1 MKKSLIPISIIL
13 FFSILIA
20 LPLLESGLYI
30 IHDDQQI
37 ARLFLFDQALR
48 ASQFPVRWVDGL
60 GFGFGYPLFVFY
72 PPLVYIVGE
81 IFHLTGFGFI
91 DSVKLVFFTGIFA
104 SGIAMYILTKEFF
117 GRLPAIVSALFYLL
131 VPYRALDVYIR
142 GALAESFS
150 FVWLPLILW
159 SFYKLIKTYKPF
171 YTYLSAIFLALL
183 MITHNLI
190 FLPFILILP
199 FYLLFLFWQTSKKKL
214 FIVNCLLSIV
224 YSLGFSAF
232 FWIPAILEKKFTIV
246 DQLLLTSLAD
256 YNIHFVYPQQ
266 LWNSLWG
273 FGGSAAG
280 LADGISFKIGKLHIL
295 ISVAAFMLA
304 AAHIFKRRNISRQ
317 LLAPLKSQHEP
328 STDSSE
334 KANAKING
342 VNCQLSIVFFVLF
355 LFSAFMTTFYSKP
368 IWNLIP
374 PLAYLQFPWRFLIF
388 TSLFSSILAG
398 AFLYLLRLPILR
410 LIASLILVILL
421 VIGNF
426 KLFKPQ
432 TYRPDLTDEIATS
445 EEIINWDI
453 SQSSFEYIPKG
464 VELKKSELGTN
475 VVNIKKS
482 EIPTEEVQILS
493 GLAQINSLNSTPSKI
508 NFIVNAK
515 DPLQVRV
522 NVFNFPGWNAKV
534 DGKKFTIADNN
545 RLKLITLNIPEGVH
559 RVEIQFKDTFD
570 RFTGNIISLT
580 SLLILFF
587 FIIRQWKI
595 RDIH

>member
-1 MKKSLIPISIIL
+1 MIKNFVAILVILLASIVIS
-13 FFSILIA
+13 
-20 LPLLESGLYI
+20 LPLLKPGLYV

-37 ARLFLFDQALR
+37 ARLFLFDEALK
-48 ASQFPVRWVDGL
+48 SGQFPVRWVDGL

-72 PPLVYIVGE
+72 PSFVYMLGE
-81 IFHLTGFGFI
+81 LFHLIGSGFI
-91 DSVKLVFFTGIFA
+91 NSIKLVFFASIIA
-104 SGIAMYILTKEFF
+104 SGFAMYILAKEFWDKY
-117 GRLPAIVSALFYLL
+117 SAVVASVFYLL
-131 VPYRALDVYIR
+131 VPYRALDIYVR
-142 GALAESFS
+142 GALSESFS

-159 SFYKLIKTYKPF
+159 SLYRLKRTEKAFYIYI
-171 YTYLSAIFLALL
+171 SAIFLALL
-183 MITHNLI
+183 MVTHNLI
-190 FLPFILILP
+190 FLPFMLILP
-199 FYLLFLFWQTSKKKL
+199 VYLLFLIWKAENKKL
-214 FIVNCLLSIV
+214 FIVNCLSSIV
-224 YSLGFSAF
+224 YSFGLSAF
-232 FWIPAILEKKFTIV
+232 FWLPALLEKKYTIV
-246 DQLLLTSLAD
+246 DQLLLVNLAN
-256 YNIHFVYPQQ
+256 YNIHFIYPQQ
-266 LWNSLWG
+266 LWNWPWG

-280 LADGISFKIGKLHIL
+280 LTDGISFKIGKLHVFTSIAASVLAIAHL
-295 ISVAAFMLA
+295 IRLKLSGANGSPAEALA
-304 AAHIFKRRNISRQ
+304 
-317 LLAPLKSQHEP
+317 
-328 STDSSE
+328 
-334 KANAKING
+334 KAG
-342 VNCQLSIVFFVLF
+342 QLSIVFFVLF

-368 IWNLIP
+368 IWDLIP
-374 PLAYLQFPWRFLIF
+374 PLAYTQFPWRFLIF

-398 AFLYLLRLPILR
+398 ALVYLLRLPILR

>member
-1 MKKSLIPISIIL
+1 MIKNFVAILVILLASIVIS
-13 FFSILIA
+13 
-20 LPLLESGLYI
+20 LPLLKPGLYV

-37 ARLFLFDQALR
+37 ARLFLFDEALK
-48 ASQFPVRWVDGL
+48 SGQFPVRWVDGL

-72 PPLVYIVGE
+72 PPFVYMLGE
-81 IFHLTGFGFI
+81 LFHLIGSGFI
-91 DSVKLVFFTGIFA
+91 NSIKLVFFASIIA
-104 SGIAMYILTKEFF
+104 SGFAMYILAKEFWDKY
-117 GRLPAIVSALFYLL
+117 SAVVASVFYLL
-131 VPYRALDVYIR
+131 VPYRALDIYVR
-142 GALAESFS
+142 GALSESFS

-159 SFYKLIKTYKPF
+159 SLYRLKRTEKAFYIYI
-171 YTYLSAIFLALL
+171 SAIFLALL
-183 MITHNLI
+183 MVTHNLI
-190 FLPFILILP
+190 FLPFMLILP
-199 FYLLFLFWQTSKKKL
+199 VYLLFLIWKAENKKL
-214 FIVNCLLSIV
+214 FIVNCLSSIV
-224 YSLGFSAF
+224 YSFGLSAF
-232 FWIPAILEKKFTIV
+232 FWLPALLEKKYTIV
-246 DQLLLTSLAD
+246 DQLLLVNLAN
-256 YNIHFVYPQQ
+256 YNIHFIYPQQ
-266 LWNSLWG
+266 LWNWPWG

-280 LADGISFKIGKLHIL
+280 LTDGISFKIGKLHVFTSIAASVLAIAHL
-295 ISVAAFMLA
+295 I
-304 AAHIFKRRNISRQ
+304 R
-317 LLAPLKSQHEP
+317 LKLS
-328 STDSSE
+328 
-334 KANAKING
+334 G
-342 VNCQLSIVFFVLF
+342 VNGSPAEALAKAGQLSIVFFVLF

-368 IWNLIP
+368 IWDLIP
-374 PLAYLQFPWRFLIF
+374 PLAYTQFPWPFLIF

-398 AFLYLLRLPILR
+398 ALVYLLRLPILR
-410 LIASLILVILL
+410 LIASLILVVLL
-421 VIGNF
+421 AIPNF

>member
-1 MKKSLIPISIIL
+1 MIKNFVAILVILLASIAIS
-13 FFSILIA
+13 
-20 LPLLESGLYI
+20 LPLLKPGLYV

-37 ARLFLFDQALR
+37 ARLFLFDEALK
-48 ASQFPVRWVDGL
+48 SGQFPVRWVDGL

-72 PPLVYIVGE
+72 PPFVYMLGE
-81 IFHLTGFGFI
+81 LFHLIGSGFI
-91 DSVKLVFFTGIFA
+91 NSIKLVFFASIIA
-104 SGIAMYILTKEFF
+104 SGFAMYILAKEFWDKY
-117 GRLPAIVSALFYLL
+117 SAVVASVFYLL
-131 VPYRALDVYIR
+131 VPYRALDIYVR
-142 GALAESFS
+142 GALSESFS

-159 SFYKLIKTYKPF
+159 SLYRLKRTEKAFYIYI
-171 YTYLSAIFLALL
+171 SAIFLALL
-183 MITHNLI
+183 MVTHNLI
-190 FLPFILILP
+190 FLPFMLILP
-199 FYLLFLFWQTSKKKL
+199 VYLLFLIWKAENKKL
-214 FIVNCLLSIV
+214 FIVNCLSSIV
-224 YSLGFSAF
+224 YSFGLSAF
-232 FWIPAILEKKFTIV
+232 FLLPALLEKKYTIV
-246 DQLLLTSLAD
+246 DQLLLVNLAN
-256 YNIHFVYPQQ
+256 YNIHFIYPQQ
-266 LWNSLWG
+266 LWNWPWG

-280 LADGISFKIGKLHIL
+280 LTDGISFKIGKLHVFTSIAASVLAIAHL
-295 ISVAAFMLA
+295 I
-304 AAHIFKRRNISRQ
+304 R
-317 LLAPLKSQHEP
+317 LKLS
-328 STDSSE
+328 
-334 KANAKING
+334 G
-342 VNCQLSIVFFVLF
+342 VNGSPAEALAKAGQLSIVFFVLF

-368 IWNLIP
+368 IWDLIP
-374 PLAYLQFPWRFLIF
+374 PLAYTQFPWRFLIF

-398 AFLYLLRLPILR
+398 ALVYLLRLPILR
-410 LIASLILVILL
+410 LIASLILVVLL
-421 VIGNF
+421 AIPNF

>member
-280 LADGISFKIGKLHIL
+280 LADGISFKIGKLHVLTSIAASVLAIAHL
-295 ISVAAFMLA
+295 I
-304 AAHIFKRRNISRQ
+304 R
-317 LLAPLKSQHEP
+317 LKLS
-328 STDSSE
+328 
-334 KANAKING
+334 G
-342 VNCQLSIVFFVLF
+342 VNGSPAEALAKAGQLSIVFFVLF

-368 IWNLIP
+368 IWDLIP

-432 TYRPDLTDEIATS
+432 TYRLDLTDEIATTK
-445 EEIINWDI
+445 EVINWEV
-453 SQSSFEYIPKG
+453 SGSSFEYLPKDVPLYVG
-464 VELKKSELGTN
+464 ELGTN
-475 VVNIKKS
+475 LVKIKRD
-482 EIPTEEVQILS
+482 EIPKQKVEILS
-493 GLAQINSLNSTPSKI
+493 GVSTIENLKVKPSKI
-508 NFIVNAK
+508 TFDITAKEQTEVRINNFNS
-515 DPLQVRV
+515 
-522 NVFNFPGWNAKV
+522 PGWQAQV
-534 DGKKFTIADNN
+534 DQARTSIDDNN
-545 RLKLITLNIPEGVH
+545 KLKLVTLNVPAGIHQVK
-559 RVEIQFKDTFD
+559 VEFKNTPI
-570 RFTGNIISLT
+570 RTLGNSLTLATIIISMA
-580 SLLILFF
+580 FF
-587 FIIRQWKI
+587 LRPKWRKI
-595 RDIH
+595 RSNNS

>member
-1 MKKSLIPISIIL
+1 M
-13 FFSILIA
+13 
-20 LPLLESGLYI
+20 
-30 IHDDQQI
+30 
-37 ARLFLFDQALR
+37 
-48 ASQFPVRWVDGL
+48 
-60 GFGFGYPLFVFY
+60 
-72 PPLVYIVGE
+72 
-81 IFHLTGFGFI
+81 
-91 DSVKLVFFTGIFA
+91 
-104 SGIAMYILTKEFF
+104 
-117 GRLPAIVSALFYLL
+117 
-131 VPYRALDVYIR
+131 
-142 GALAESFS
+142 
-150 FVWLPLILW
+150 
-159 SFYKLIKTYKPF
+159 
-171 YTYLSAIFLALL
+171 
-183 MITHNLI
+183 
-190 FLPFILILP
+190 
-199 FYLLFLFWQTSKKKL
+199 
-214 FIVNCLLSIV
+214 
-224 YSLGFSAF
+224 
-232 FWIPAILEKKFTIV
+232 
-246 DQLLLTSLAD
+246 
-256 YNIHFVYPQQ
+256 
-266 LWNSLWG
+266 
-273 FGGSAAG
+273 
-280 LADGISFKIGKLHIL
+280 
-295 ISVAAFMLA
+295 
-304 AAHIFKRRNISRQ
+304 
-317 LLAPLKSQHEP
+317 
-328 STDSSE
+328 
-334 KANAKING
+334 
-342 VNCQLSIVFFVLF
+342 
-355 LFSAFMTTFYSKP
+355 
-368 IWNLIP
+368 
-374 PLAYLQFPWRFLIF
+374 
-388 TSLFSSILAG
+388 
-398 AFLYLLRLPILR
+398 PILR

>member
-1 MKKSLIPISIIL
+1 MIKNFVAILVILLASIVIS
-13 FFSILIA
+13 
-20 LPLLESGLYI
+20 LPLLKPGLYV

-37 ARLFLFDQALR
+37 ARLFLFDEALK
-48 ASQFPVRWVDGL
+48 SGQFPVRWVDGL

-72 PPLVYIVGE
+72 PPFVYMLGE
-81 IFHLTGFGFI
+81 LFHLIGSGFI
-91 DSVKLVFFTGIFA
+91 NSIKLVFFASIIA
-104 SGIAMYILTKEFF
+104 SGFAMYILAKEFWDKY
-117 GRLPAIVSALFYLL
+117 SAVVASVFYLL
-131 VPYRALDVYIR
+131 VPYRALDIYVR
-142 GALAESFS
+142 GALSESFS

-159 SFYKLIKTYKPF
+159 SLYRLKRTEKAFYIYI
-171 YTYLSAIFLALL
+171 SAIFLALL
-183 MITHNLI
+183 MVTHNLI
-190 FLPFILILP
+190 FLPFMLILP
-199 FYLLFLFWQTSKKKL
+199 VYLLFLIWKAENKKL
-214 FIVNCLLSIV
+214 FIVNCLSSIV
-224 YSLGFSAF
+224 YSFGLSAF
-232 FWIPAILEKKFTIV
+232 FWLPALLEKKYTIV
-246 DQLLLTSLAD
+246 DQLLLVNLAN
-256 YNIHFVYPQQ
+256 YNIHFIYPQQ
-266 LWNSLWG
+266 LWNWPWG

-280 LADGISFKIGKLHIL
+280 LTDGISFKIGKLHVFTSIAASVLAIAHL
-295 ISVAAFMLA
+295 IRLKLSGANGSPAEALA
-304 AAHIFKRRNISRQ
+304 
-317 LLAPLKSQHEP
+317 
-328 STDSSE
+328 
-334 KANAKING
+334 KAG
-342 VNCQLSIVFFVLF
+342 QLSIVFFVLF

-368 IWNLIP
+368 IWDLIA
-374 PLAYLQFPWRFLIF
+374 PLGYLQFPWRFLIF

-426 KLFKPQ
+426 KLLKPQ

>member
-1 MKKSLIPISIIL
+1 MIKNFVAILVILLASIVIS
-13 FFSILIA
+13 
-20 LPLLESGLYI
+20 LPLLKPGLYV

-37 ARLFLFDQALR
+37 ARLFLFDEALK
-48 ASQFPVRWVDGL
+48 SGQFPVRWVDGL

-72 PPLVYIVGE
+72 PPFVYMLGE
-81 IFHLTGFGFI
+81 LFHLIGSGFI
-91 DSVKLVFFTGIFA
+91 NSIKLVFFASIIA
-104 SGIAMYILTKEFF
+104 SGFAMYILAKEFWDKY
-117 GRLPAIVSALFYLL
+117 SAVVASVFYLL
-131 VPYRALDVYIR
+131 VPYRALDIYVR
-142 GALAESFS
+142 GALSESFS

-159 SFYKLIKTYKPF
+159 SLYRLKRTEKAFYIYI
-171 YTYLSAIFLALL
+171 SAIFLALL
-183 MITHNLI
+183 MVTHNLI
-190 FLPFILILP
+190 FLPFMLILP
-199 FYLLFLFWQTSKKKL
+199 VYLLFLIWKAENKKL
-214 FIVNCLLSIV
+214 FIVNCLSSIV
-224 YSLGFSAF
+224 YSFGLSAF
-232 FWIPAILEKKFTIV
+232 FWLPALLEKKYTIV
-246 DQLLLTSLAD
+246 DQLLLVNLAN
-256 YNIHFVYPQQ
+256 YNIHFIYPQQ
-266 LWNSLWG
+266 LWNWPWG

-280 LADGISFKIGKLHIL
+280 LTDGISFKIGKLHVFTSIAASVLAIAHL
-295 ISVAAFMLA
+295 IRLKLSGANGSPAEALA
-304 AAHIFKRRNISRQ
+304 
-317 LLAPLKSQHEP
+317 
-328 STDSSE
+328 
-334 KANAKING
+334 KAG
-342 VNCQLSIVFFVLF
+342 QLSIVFFVLF

-368 IWNLIP
+368 IWDLIP
-374 PLAYLQFPWRFLIF
+374 PLAYTQFPWRFLIF

-398 AFLYLLRLPILR
+398 AFVYLLRLPILR
-410 LIASLILVILL
+410 LIASLILVVLL
-421 VIGNF
+421 AIPNF

>member
-1 MKKSLIPISIIL
+1 MIKNFVAILVILLASIVIS
-13 FFSILIA
+13 
-20 LPLLESGLYI
+20 LPLLKPGLYV

-37 ARLFLFDQALR
+37 ARLFLFDEALK
-48 ASQFPVRWVDGL
+48 SGQFPVRWVDGL

-72 PPLVYIVGE
+72 PPFVYMLGE
-81 IFHLTGFGFI
+81 LFHLIGSGFI
-91 DSVKLVFFTGIFA
+91 NSIKLVFFASIIA
-104 SGIAMYILTKEFF
+104 SGFAMYILAKEFWDKY
-117 GRLPAIVSALFYLL
+117 SAVVASVFYLL
-131 VPYRALDVYIR
+131 VPYRALDIYVR
-142 GALAESFS
+142 GALSESFS

-159 SFYKLIKTYKPF
+159 SLYRLKRTEKAFYIYI
-171 YTYLSAIFLALL
+171 SAIFLALL
-183 MITHNLI
+183 MVTHNLI
-190 FLPFILILP
+190 FLPFMLILP
-199 FYLLFLFWQTSKKKL
+199 VYLLFLIWKAENKKL
-214 FIVNCLLSIV
+214 FIVNCLSSIV
-224 YSLGFSAF
+224 YSFGLSAF
-232 FWIPAILEKKFTIV
+232 FWLPALLEKKYTIV
-246 DQLLLTSLAD
+246 DQLLLVNLAN
-256 YNIHFVYPQQ
+256 YNIHFIYPQQ
-266 LWNSLWG
+266 LWNWPWG

-280 LADGISFKIGKLHIL
+280 LTDGISFKIGKLHVFTSIAASVLAIAHL
-295 ISVAAFMLA
+295 IRLKLSGANGSPAEALA
-304 AAHIFKRRNISRQ
+304 
-317 LLAPLKSQHEP
+317 
-328 STDSSE
+328 
-334 KANAKING
+334 KAG
-342 VNCQLSIVFFVLF
+342 QLSIVFFVLF

-368 IWNLIP
+368 IWDLIA
-374 PLAYLQFPWRFLIF
+374 PLGYLQFPWRFLIF

>member
-1 MKKSLIPISIIL
+1 MIKNFVAILVILLASIVIS
-13 FFSILIA
+13 
-20 LPLLESGLYI
+20 LPLLKPGLYV

-37 ARLFLFDQALR
+37 ARLFLFDEALK
-48 ASQFPVRWVDGL
+48 SGQFPVRWVDGL

-72 PPLVYIVGE
+72 PPFVYMLGE
-81 IFHLTGFGFI
+81 LFHLIGSGFI
-91 DSVKLVFFTGIFA
+91 NSIKLVFFASIIA
-104 SGIAMYILTKEFF
+104 SGFAMYILAKEFWDKY
-117 GRLPAIVSALFYLL
+117 SAVVASVFYLL
-131 VPYRALDVYIR
+131 VPYRALDIYVR
-142 GALAESFS
+142 GALSESFS

-159 SFYKLIKTYKPF
+159 SLYRLKRTEKAFYIYI
-171 YTYLSAIFLALL
+171 SAIFLALL
-183 MITHNLI
+183 MVTHNLI
-190 FLPFILILP
+190 FLPFMLILP
-199 FYLLFLFWQTSKKKL
+199 VYLLFLIWKAENKKL
-214 FIVNCLLSIV
+214 FIVNCLSSIV
-224 YSLGFSAF
+224 YSFGLSAF
-232 FWIPAILEKKFTIV
+232 FWLPALLEKKYTIV
-246 DQLLLTSLAD
+246 DQLLLVNLAN
-256 YNIHFVYPQQ
+256 YNIHFIYPQQ
-266 LWNSLWG
+266 LWNWPWG

-280 LADGISFKIGKLHIL
+280 LTDGISFKIGKLHVFTSIAASVLAIAHL
-295 ISVAAFMLA
+295 IRLKLSGANGSPAEALA
-304 AAHIFKRRNISRQ
+304 
-317 LLAPLKSQHEP
+317 
-328 STDSSE
+328 
-334 KANAKING
+334 KAG
-342 VNCQLSIVFFVLF
+342 QLSIVFFVLF

-368 IWNLIP
+368 IWDLIP
-374 PLAYLQFPWRFLIF
+374 PLAYTQFPWRFLIF
-388 TSLFSSILAG
+388 TSLFSSILPG
-398 AFLYLLRLPILR
+398 ALVYLLRLPILR
-410 LIASLILVILL
+410 LIASLILVVLL
-421 VIGNF
+421 AIPNF

>member
-1 MKKSLIPISIIL
+1 MIKNFVAILVILLASIVIS
-13 FFSILIA
+13 
-20 LPLLESGLYI
+20 LPLLKPGLYV

-37 ARLFLFDQALR
+37 ARLFLFDEALK
-48 ASQFPVRWVDGL
+48 SGQFPVRWVDGL

-72 PPLVYIVGE
+72 PPFVYMLGE
-81 IFHLTGFGFI
+81 LFHLIGSGFI
-91 DSVKLVFFTGIFA
+91 NSIKLVFFASIIA
-104 SGIAMYILTKEFF
+104 SGFAMYILAKEFWDKY
-117 GRLPAIVSALFYLL
+117 SAVVASVFYLL
-131 VPYRALDVYIR
+131 VPYRALDIYVR
-142 GALAESFS
+142 GALSESFS

-159 SFYKLIKTYKPF
+159 SLYRLKRTEKAFYIYI
-171 YTYLSAIFLALL
+171 SAIFLALL
-183 MITHNLI
+183 MVTHNLI
-190 FLPFILILP
+190 FLPFMLILP
-199 FYLLFLFWQTSKKKL
+199 VYLLFLIWKAENKKL
-214 FIVNCLLSIV
+214 FIVNCLSSIV
-224 YSLGFSAF
+224 YSFGLSAF
-232 FWIPAILEKKFTIV
+232 FWLPALLEKKYTIV
-246 DQLLLTSLAD
+246 DQLLLVNLAN
-256 YNIHFVYPQQ
+256 YNIHFIYPQQ
-266 LWNSLWG
+266 LWNWPWG

-280 LADGISFKIGKLHIL
+280 LTDGISFKIGKLHVFTSIAASVLAIAHL
-295 ISVAAFMLA
+295 IRLKLSGANGSPAEALA
-304 AAHIFKRRNISRQ
+304 
-317 LLAPLKSQHEP
+317 
-328 STDSSE
+328 
-334 KANAKING
+334 KAG
-342 VNCQLSIVFFVLF
+342 QLSIVFFVFF

-368 IWNLIP
+368 IWDLIP

-398 AFLYLLRLPILR
+398 AFPYLLRLPILR

>member
-1 MKKSLIPISIIL
+1 MIKNFVAILVILLASIVIS
-13 FFSILIA
+13 
-20 LPLLESGLYI
+20 LPLLKPGLYV

-37 ARLFLFDQALR
+37 ARLFLFDEALK
-48 ASQFPVRWVDGL
+48 SGQFPVRWVDGL

-72 PPLVYIVGE
+72 PPFVYMLGE
-81 IFHLTGFGFI
+81 LFHLIGSGFI
-91 DSVKLVFFTGIFA
+91 NSIKLVFFASIIA
-104 SGIAMYILTKEFF
+104 SGFAMYILAKEFWDKY
-117 GRLPAIVSALFYLL
+117 SAVVASVFYLL
-131 VPYRALDVYIR
+131 VPYRALDIYVR
-142 GALAESFS
+142 GALSESFS

-159 SFYKLIKTYKPF
+159 SLYRLKRTEKAFYIYI
-171 YTYLSAIFLALL
+171 SAIFLALL
-183 MITHNLI
+183 MVTHNLI
-190 FLPFILILP
+190 FLPFMLILP
-199 FYLLFLFWQTSKKKL
+199 VYLLFLIWKAENKKL
-214 FIVNCLLSIV
+214 FIVNCLSSIV
-224 YSLGFSAF
+224 YSFGLSAF
-232 FWIPAILEKKFTIV
+232 FWLPALLEKKYTIV
-246 DQLLLTSLAD
+246 DQLLLVNLAN
-256 YNIHFVYPQQ
+256 YNIHFIYPQQ
-266 LWNSLWG
+266 LWNWPWG

-280 LADGISFKIGKLHIL
+280 LTDGISFKIGKLHVFTSIAASVLAIAHL
-295 ISVAAFMLA
+295 IRLKLSGANGSPAEALA
-304 AAHIFKRRNISRQ
+304 
-317 LLAPLKSQHEP
+317 
-328 STDSSE
+328 
-334 KANAKING
+334 KAG
-342 VNCQLSIVFFVLF
+342 QLSIVFFVLF

-368 IWNLIP
+368 IWDLIP
-374 PLAYLQFPWRFLIF
+374 PLAYTQFPWRFLIF

-398 AFLYLLRLPILR
+398 ALVYLLRLPILR

>member
-1 MKKSLIPISIIL
+1 MIKNFVAILVILLASIVIS
-13 FFSILIA
+13 
-20 LPLLESGLYI
+20 LPLLKPGLYV

-37 ARLFLFDQALR
+37 ARLFLFDEALK
-48 ASQFPVRWVDGL
+48 SGQFPVRWVDGL

-72 PPLVYIVGE
+72 PPLVYVLGE
-81 IFHLTGFGFI
+81 IFHLLGSGFI
-91 DSVKLVFFTGIFA
+91 NSIKLVFFASIIA
-104 SGIAMYILTKEFF
+104 SGFAMYILAKEFWDKY
-117 GRLPAIVSALFYLL
+117 SAVVASVFYLL
-131 VPYRALDVYIR
+131 VPYRALDIYVR
-142 GALAESFS
+142 GALSESFS

-159 SFYKLIKTYKPF
+159 SLYRLKRTEKAFYIYI
-171 YTYLSAIFLALL
+171 SAIFLALL
-183 MITHNLI
+183 MVTHNLI
-190 FLPFILILP
+190 FLPFMLILP
-199 FYLLFLFWQTSKKKL
+199 VYLLFLIWKAENKKL
-214 FIVNCLLSIV
+214 FIVNCLSSIV
-224 YSLGFSAF
+224 YSFGLSAF
-232 FWIPAILEKKFTIV
+232 FWLPALLEKKYTIV
-246 DQLLLTSLAD
+246 DQLLLVNLAN
-256 YNIHFVYPQQ
+256 YNIHFIYPQQ
-266 LWNSLWG
+266 LWNWPWG

-280 LADGISFKIGKLHIL
+280 LTDGISFKIGKLHVFTSIAASVLAIAHL
-295 ISVAAFMLA
+295 IRLKLSGANGSPAEALA
-304 AAHIFKRRNISRQ
+304 
-317 LLAPLKSQHEP
+317 
-328 STDSSE
+328 
-334 KANAKING
+334 KAG
-342 VNCQLSIVFFVLF
+342 QLSIVFFVLF

-368 IWNLIP
+368 IWDLIP
-374 PLAYLQFPWRFLIF
+374 PLAYTQFPWRFLIF

-398 AFLYLLRLPILR
+398 ALVYLLRLPILR
-410 LIASLILVILL
+410 LIASLILVVLL
-421 VIGNF
+421 AIPNF

>member
-1 MKKSLIPISIIL
+1 MIKNFVAILVILLASIVIS
-13 FFSILIA
+13 
-20 LPLLESGLYI
+20 LPLLKPGLYV

-37 ARLFLFDQALR
+37 ARLFLFDEALK
-48 ASQFPVRWVDGL
+48 SGQFPVRWVDGL

-72 PPLVYIVGE
+72 PPFVYMLGE
-81 IFHLTGFGFI
+81 LFHLIGSGFI
-91 DSVKLVFFTGIFA
+91 NSIKLVFFASIIA
-104 SGIAMYILTKEFF
+104 SGFAMYILAKEFWDKY
-117 GRLPAIVSALFYLL
+117 SAVVASVFYLL
-131 VPYRALDVYIR
+131 VPYRALDIYVR
-142 GALAESFS
+142 GALS
-150 FVWLPLILW
+150 
-159 SFYKLIKTYKPF
+159 
-171 YTYLSAIFLALL
+171 
-183 MITHNLI
+183 THNLI
-190 FLPFILILP
+190 FLPFMLILP
-199 FYLLFLFWQTSKKKL
+199 VYLLFLIWKAENKKL
-214 FIVNCLLSIV
+214 FIVNCLSSIV
-224 YSLGFSAF
+224 YSFGLSAF
-232 FWIPAILEKKFTIV
+232 FWLPALLEKKYTIV
-246 DQLLLTSLAD
+246 DQLLLVNLAN
-256 YNIHFVYPQQ
+256 YNIHFIYPQQ
-266 LWNSLWG
+266 LWNWPWG

-280 LADGISFKIGKLHIL
+280 LTDGISFKIGKLHVFTSIAASVLAIAHL
-295 ISVAAFMLA
+295 IRLKLSGANGSPAEALA
-304 AAHIFKRRNISRQ
+304 
-317 LLAPLKSQHEP
+317 
-328 STDSSE
+328 
-334 KANAKING
+334 KAG
-342 VNCQLSIVFFVLF
+342 QLSIVFFVLF

-368 IWNLIP
+368 IWDLIP
-374 PLAYLQFPWRFLIF
+374 PLAYTQFPWRFLIF

-398 AFLYLLRLPILR
+398 ALVYLLRLPILR
-410 LIASLILVILL
+410 LIASLILVVLL
-421 VIGNF
+421 AIPNF

-445 EEIINWDI
+445 EEI
-453 SQSSFEYIPKG
+453 K
-464 VELKKSELGTN
+464 
-475 VVNIKKS
+475 
-482 EIPTEEVQILS
+482 VQILS

>member
-1 MKKSLIPISIIL
+1 MIKNFVAILVILLASIAIS
-13 FFSILIA
+13 
-20 LPLLESGLYI
+20 LPLLKPGLYV

-37 ARLFLFDQALR
+37 ARLFLFDEALK
-48 ASQFPVRWVDGL
+48 SGQFPVRWVDGL

-72 PPLVYIVGE
+72 PPFVYMLGE
-81 IFHLTGFGFI
+81 LFHLIGSGFI
-91 DSVKLVFFTGIFA
+91 NSIKLVFFASIIA
-104 SGIAMYILTKEFF
+104 SGFAMYILAKEFWDKY
-117 GRLPAIVSALFYLL
+117 SAVVASVFYLL
-131 VPYRALDVYIR
+131 VPYRALDIYVR
-142 GALAESFS
+142 GALSESFS

-159 SFYKLIKTYKPF
+159 SLYRLKRTEKAFYIYI
-171 YTYLSAIFLALL
+171 SAIFLALL
-183 MITHNLI
+183 MVTHNLI
-190 FLPFILILP
+190 FLPFMLILP
-199 FYLLFLFWQTSKKKL
+199 VYLLFLIWKAENKKL
-214 FIVNCLLSIV
+214 FIVNCLSSIV
-224 YSLGFSAF
+224 YSFGLSAF
-232 FWIPAILEKKFTIV
+232 FWLPALLEKKYTIV
-246 DQLLLTSLAD
+246 DQLLLVNLAN
-256 YNIHFVYPQQ
+256 YNIHFIYPQQ
-266 LWNSLWG
+266 LWNWPWG

-280 LADGISFKIGKLHIL
+280 LTDGISFKIGKLHVFTSIAASVLAIAHL
-295 ISVAAFMLA
+295 I
-304 AAHIFKRRNISRQ
+304 R
-317 LLAPLKSQHEP
+317 LKLS
-328 STDSSE
+328 
-334 KANAKING
+334 G
-342 VNCQLSIVFFVLF
+342 VNGSPAEALAKAGQLSIVFFVLF

-368 IWNLIP
+368 IWDLIA
-374 PLAYLQFPWRFLIF
+374 PLGYLQFPWRFLIF

>member
-1 MKKSLIPISIIL
+1 MIKNFVAILVILLASIVIS
-13 FFSILIA
+13 
-20 LPLLESGLYI
+20 LPLLKPGLYV

-37 ARLFLFDQALR
+37 ARLFLFDEALK
-48 ASQFPVRWVDGL
+48 SGQFPVRWVDGL

-72 PPLVYIVGE
+72 PPFVYMLGE
-81 IFHLTGFGFI
+81 LFHLIGSGFI
-91 DSVKLVFFTGIFA
+91 NSIKLVFFASIIA
-104 SGIAMYILTKEFF
+104 SGFAMYILAKEFWDKY
-117 GRLPAIVSALFYLL
+117 SAVVASVFYLL
-131 VPYRALDVYIR
+131 VPYRALDIYVR
-142 GALAESFS
+142 GALSESFS

-159 SFYKLIKTYKPF
+159 SLYRLKRTEKAFYIYI
-171 YTYLSAIFLALL
+171 SAIFLALL
-183 MITHNLI
+183 MVTHNLI
-190 FLPFILILP
+190 FLPFMLILP
-199 FYLLFLFWQTSKKKL
+199 VYLLFLIWKAENKKL
-214 FIVNCLLSIV
+214 FIVNCLSSIV
-224 YSLGFSAF
+224 YSFGLSAF
-232 FWIPAILEKKFTIV
+232 FWLPALLEKKYTIV
-246 DQLLLTSLAD
+246 DQLLLVNLAN
-256 YNIHFVYPQQ
+256 YNIHFIYPQQ
-266 LWNSLWG
+266 LWNWPWG

-280 LADGISFKIGKLHIL
+280 LTDGISFKIGKLHVFTSIAASVLAIAHL
-295 ISVAAFMLA
+295 IRLKLSGANGSPAEALA
-304 AAHIFKRRNISRQ
+304 
-317 LLAPLKSQHEP
+317 
-328 STDSSE
+328 
-334 KANAKING
+334 KAG
-342 VNCQLSIVFFVLF
+342 QLSIVFFVLF

-368 IWNLIP
+368 IWDLIP
-374 PLAYLQFPWRFLIF
+374 PLAYTQFPWRFLIF

-398 AFLYLLRLPILR
+398 ALVYLLRLPILR
-410 LIASLILVILL
+410 LIASLILVVLL
-421 VIGNF
+421 AIPNF